1 MRGRGLVTTRCWAFE
16 GARHGISTVTVRE
29 RIVTPDQLMTM
40 GPDEQYVVTAGEAA
54 PRHAL
59 HLRHARYWNRSDS
72 RHLADPNP
80 FVIRKEK
87 ARE

>member
-1 MRGRGLVTTRCWAFE
+1 
-16 GARHGISTVTVRE
+16 
-29 RIVTPDQLMTM
+29 MTM
-40 GPDEQYVVTAGEAA
+40 APDEQYVVTAGKAA

-59 HLRHARYWNRSDS
+59 HLNHDRYWNRRDS

-87 ARE
+87 ARG

>member
-1 MRGRGLVTTRCWAFE
+1 MKIRCWAFE
-16 GARHGISTVTVRE
+16 AARHGISTVTVRE